1 MTTQYIDGVNY
12 QLDTGYPFEV
22 WVPVVE
28 PDDPNEIVNLV
39 VGNSASA
46 PITRLSNGIA
56 IRNRTGGAAIHSRG
70 GGPAIR

>member
-1 MTTQYIDGVNY
+1 MTTQWIDGVNY
-12 QLDTGYPFEV
+12 QLDTKYPFEV

-28 PDDPNEIVNLV
+28 PDEIVNLV

-46 PITRLSNGIA
+46 PITRLSNGMA
-56 IRNRTGGAAIHSRG
+56 IRNRSGGAAIHTRG